1 MSNKDMK
8 AYLASKYMSG
18 PKADMILEHAGVKK
32 KRKRPKNEDYTAAA
46 VAEGDGLVIQD
57 ADDWKKSKRKEI
69 DLDADDAPVVGKGAK
84 TFKKGASAWSTV
96 SSTALPVPARV
107 KDESRE
113 DEMGTSTL
121 EGTVDPKPQ
130 LTKRRGGLR
139 TAAQMAEEAAA
150 AVAAAAERS
159 PSPPPDAQAATV
171 HRDQGGRVL
180 DIEQLRAEARQA
192 ELEERLK
199 EKEREEWTKGI
210 KQREERERQA
220 REERSMA
227 SKDVARRVD
236 DAAMNAELREV
247 ERENDPAAQFLT
259 SKKRKKGRK
268 RHVYKGSYPENRFG
282 IAPGY
287 RWDGVDRS
295 TGFEKKWL
303 LAQNARDRQKY
314 ESDRYD
320 MEDL

>member
-1 MSNKDMK
+1 MSNNMK

-32 KRKRPKNEDYTAAA
+32 KRKRPKNEDYTAT
-46 VAEGDGLVIQD
+46 VAEGDGLVLQD
-57 ADDWKKSKRKEI
+57 ADDWRKSKRKDM
-69 DLDADDAPVVGKGAK
+69 DLDADDAPVVGKGAT
-84 TFKKGASAWSTV
+84 TFKKGTSAWSTV
-96 SSTALPVPARV
+96 GSTALPVSSRV
-107 KDESRE
+107 KEEPRE
-113 DEMGTSTL
+113 REAGPSTAADA
-121 EGTVDPKPQ
+121 VDPKPQ

-139 TAAQMAEEAAA
+139 TAAELAEEAAAA
-150 AVAAAAERS
+150 AVAAADLS
-159 PSPPPDAQAATV
+159 PSPEPDAQATTV
-171 HRDQGGRVL
+171 HRDQAGRVL
-180 DIEQLRAEARQA
+180 DVEQLRVEARQA
-192 ELEERLK
+192 ELEEQLK
-199 EKEREEWTKGI
+199 AKEREEWTKGVR
-210 KQREERERQA
+210 QREERERQA
-220 REERSMA
+220 KEERSMA
-227 SKDVARRVD
+227 SKDVARRAD
-236 DAAMNAELREV
+236 DAAMNAELREI

-303 LAQNARDRQKY
+303 LAQNARDRRKY